1 MRILLINKFLYGRGG
16 AEHSTLTTGR
26 LLEARGH
33 EVIYWGMAH
42 PQNPSYPH
50 EDCFTPHVDYDDLPG
65 LRPKIR
71 AAVDILWSRRAR
83 RQMQRLLKRVRPDV
97 VHMNNIAHQ
106 LSPSFLPV
114 LKRYGIPLV
123 MTLRDYKLVCPSYA
137 MLSRDGLCDRCAG
150 GRYYHCLLR
159 RCTKG
164 SCAKSLVN
172 TLEMYFHH
180 RWMGVYD
187 LIDEFISPSRF
198 LAARVKAMGF
208 ARRVHWLP
216 NFVEVDRLEP
226 GYESDGRTLV
236 YFGRLSREKGLL
248 TLLDAIRGLDV
259 RLRIVGDGPLRGE
272 LESRVRS
279 GHLRNVCLPG
289 HHSGP
294 ALHEIIRSATAVVL
308 PSEWYENNPRCLLEG
323 FALGKGAIA
332 SRIGGIGELVT
343 PGHTGWLFDAGNVR
357 ALRTAIENMWKNP
370 DKAARMGRNARA
382 YVERFHGPDRHYRR
396 LLAIYR
402 AAGRRGPSATSQE
415 PMIAPT

>member
-1 MRILLINKFLYGRGG
+1 VRILLINKFLYGRGG

-83 RQMQRLLKRVRPDV
+83 RQMERLMKRVRPDV

-137 MLSRDGLCDRCAG
+137 MLSGDGLCDRCAG

-164 SCAKSLVN
+164 SYAKSLVN

-180 RWMGVYD
+180 QWMGVYD
-187 LIDEFISPSRF
+187 LIDAFISPSRF
-198 LAARVKAMGF
+198 LITRMKAMGF
-208 ARRVHWLP
+208 GRRIRWLS
-216 NFVEVDRLEP
+216 NFVEVERLEP

-248 TLLDAIRGLDV
+248 TLLDAVRGLDV

-357 ALRTAIENMWKNP
+357 ALRTAIQDMLANP

>member
-26 LLEARGH
+26 LLESRGH

-42 PQNPSYPH
+42 PENPSYPY
-50 EDCFTPHVDYDDLPG
+50 EDCFAPHVDYEDLPDPARK
-65 LRPKIR
+65 LR
-71 AAVDILWSRRAR
+71 AAVDILWSRRVR
-83 RQMQRLLKRVRPDV
+83 RQMERLLKRLRPDV

-137 MLSRDGLCDRCAG
+137 MVGPDGVCDRCAG

-164 SCAKSLVN
+164 SYAKSLVN
-172 TLEMYFHH
+172 TLEMYLHH

-208 ARRVHWLP
+208 ARRIRWLP
-216 NFVEVDRLEP
+216 NFVEVDRLKP
-226 GYESDGRTLV
+226 CYESDGRTLV

-248 TLLDAIRGLDV
+248 TLLDAVKGLDV
-259 RLRIVGDGPLRGE
+259 RLRIIGDGPLRGE

-279 GHLRNVCLPG
+279 RGLRNVCLLG
-289 HHSGP
+289 YHSGA
-294 ALHEIIRSATAVVL
+294 ALHEIIQSATAVVL
-308 PSEWYENNPRCLLEG
+308 PAEWYENNPRCVLEG
-323 FALGKGAIA
+323 FALGKCAIA
-332 SRIGGIGELVT
+332 SRIGGIGELVA
-343 PGHTGWLFDAGNVR
+343 PGRTGWLFDAGNVR
-357 ALRTAIENMWKNP
+357 ALRKAIQDMRARP
-370 DKAARMGRNARA
+370 DTAARMGWHARA
-382 YVERFHGPDRHYRR
+382 YAERFHGPDRHYRR

-402 AAGRRGPSATSQE
+402 AAGRRSPSATSRE